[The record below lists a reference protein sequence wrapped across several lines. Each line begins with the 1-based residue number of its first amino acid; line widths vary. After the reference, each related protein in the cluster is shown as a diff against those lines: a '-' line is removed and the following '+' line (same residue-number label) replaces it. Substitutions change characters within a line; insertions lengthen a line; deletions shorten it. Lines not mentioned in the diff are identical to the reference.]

1 MAKAG
6 TRTRWIALLLLCG
19 ACSGSSAAVGGKGSA
34 KLDPGADAQA
44 SYEKALLAFRRGDC
58 LSAEPQFR
66 EIRKEF
72 PYSRF
77 AALSELRV
85 ADCLFKDEKY
95 PESIQMYRQF
105 VRARPSHPEMPYARF
120 RIAEAYFKQVPTG
133 WFMTPPSYQ
142 RDLTAAR
149 DSLVQLRRFIVD
161 YPDDDRVPEAQ
172 QLIEQCMDLLAQHE
186 LWVAEFYL
194 KRDAYPGV
202 IARLKGMLASYPGT
216 SVEPKALLLLGETY
230 LKADDPESAKQTFI
244 ELVQRHPES
253 PQAAKAQGKLNKLP
267 KG

>member
-1 MAKAG
+1 M
-6 TRTRWIALLLLCG
+6 
-19 ACSGSSAAVGGKGSA
+19 
-34 KLDPGADAQA
+34 DAQQA
-44 SYEKALLAFRRGDC
+44 YEKALLAFRRGDC
-58 LSAEPQFR
+58 LGSEPQFR

-85 ADCLFKDEKY
+85 GDCLFKDEKY

-105 VRARPSHPEMPYARF
+105 VRSRPSHPEIPYARF
-120 RIAEAYFKQVPTG
+120 RIAEAYFEQVPSG

-149 DSLVQLRRFIVD
+149 DALVQLRRFVVD

-172 QLIEQCMDLLAQHE
+172 QLIEECMGLLAQHE
-186 LWVAEFYL
+186 LWVAKFYL
-194 KRDAYPGV
+194 KRDAYNGV
-202 IARLKGMLASYPGT
+202 ISRLKGMLASYPGT
-216 SVEPKALLLLGETY
+216 SAEPEALLLLGETY
-230 LKADDPESAKQTFI
+230 LKADDTESARQTFT
-244 ELVQRHPES
+244 ELVQRYPES
-253 PQAAKAQGKLNKLP
+253 QQAGKAKGKLNKLSAGK

>member
-6 TRTRWIALLLLCG
+6 TRTRWLALLLLAA
-19 ACSGSSAAVGGKGSA
+19 ACSGSNAVGKGST
-34 KLDPGADAQA
+34 KLPPGADAQA
-44 SYEKALLAFRRGDC
+44 AYEQALLGFRRGDC

-105 VRARPSHPEMPYARF
+105 VRARPSHPEIPYARF
-120 RIAEAYFKQVPTG
+120 RIAEAYFEQVPSG

-161 YPDDDRVPEAQ
+161 FPDDDRVPEAQ
-172 QLIEQCMDLLAQHE
+172 QLIEECMELLAQHE

-194 KRDAYPGV
+194 KRDAYQGV

-216 SVEPKALLLLGETY
+216 SSEPKALLLLGETY
-230 LKADDPESAKQTFI
+230 LKADDPESAQETFL

-253 PQAAKAQGKLNKLP
+253 PQAAKAQSKLSKLP